1 MNQEKQNLIQRPPV
15 VVVMGHIDHGK
26 SKLLDYIRKA
36 NIVEK
41 EAGGITQHV
50 GAYEVETK
58 NRRITFLD
66 TPGHEAFSKIRSRG
80 AKAADIAILVVAAE
94 EGIKPQTMEAYKA
107 TEKAGTPFVVAINKI
122 DKPEANPEQVKG
134 QLAENQ
140 IFVESYGGKV
150 PSVNI
155 SAKTGQGVD
164 ELLDMILLMAD
175 LENLSADPSANASGV
190 VIESHMEPRRGIS
203 ATLLIMNGAME
214 KGQFIVSGN
223 AIAPVRIFE
232 DFKGDALE
240 KATFSSP
247 IKIVGF
253 NNLPQVGAEFKTHD
267 SKKEAESEAA
277 NFVPKTLN
285 VPRSTFNVEQ
295 SSEEGKIIIPV
306 VIKADVSG
314 SVEAVEK
321 EIRKLESEDVALNIL
336 RKEVGIISEDDAKL
350 VSGATNPV
358 IIGFNV
364 SVDPSAKDI
373 IERSGI
379 KVSTSDIIYRLSE
392 WLKEEIEKRKSLIF
406 REEVTGAAKILK
418 TFSITRNK
426 QVVGGQVLDGK
437 IVLNANVKIKRNS
450 FPVGEGK
457 ITNLQHNK
465 IEVSEVNKGDMF
477 GVIIESKIEVIKG
490 DEIEI
495 VTKK

>member
-1 MNQEKQNLIQRPPV
+1 MEDKTNNLVSRPPV

-36 NIVEK
+36 NVVEK

-58 NRRITFLD
+58 GRKITFLD

-80 AKAADIAILVVAAE
+80 AKTADVAILVVAAE
-94 EGIKPQTMEAYKA
+94 EGIKPQTLEAYKA
-107 TEKAGTPFVVAINKI
+107 IEKAGTPFVVAINKI

-134 QLAENQ
+134 QLAENN

-175 LENLSADPSANASGV
+175 LENLEANAGTNASGV
-190 VIESHMEPRRGIS
+190 IIESHMEPKRGIS
-203 ATLLIMNGAME
+203 ATLLIMNGSV
-214 KGQFIVSGN
+214 KRGQFIVSGSAIGG

-232 DFKGDALE
+232 DFQGLPLE

-253 NNLPQVGAEFKTHD
+253 DKLPQVGAEFKTFD
-267 SKKEAESEAA
+267 SKKEAENEALK
-277 NFVPKTLN
+277 FKKTPS
-285 VPRSTFNVEQ
+285 VSISTLGV
-295 SSEEGKIIIPV
+295 EEGKIIIPV
-306 VIKADVSG
+306 IIKADVSG

-321 EIRKLESEDVALNIL
+321 EIKKLEDEEIILNIL
-336 RKEVGIISEDDAKL
+336 RKEVGNISEDDAKL
-350 VSGATNPV
+350 VAGATNPV
-358 IIGFNV
+358 ILGFNV
-364 SVDPSAKDI
+364 NIDPSAKDI
-373 IERSGI
+373 IERSDI

-392 WLKEEIEKRKSLIF
+392 WLKEEIGKRKALIF
-406 REEVTGAAKILK
+406 REEITGAAKILK

-437 IVLNANVKIKRNS
+437 IVLNGIVKIKRNS

-457 ITNLQHNK
+457 ITNLQNNK

-477 GVIIESKIEVIKG
+477 GVIIESKIEILKG

>member
-1 MNQEKQNLIQRPPV
+1 MIQETKKLVQRPPV

-26 SKLLDYIRKA
+26 SKLLDYIRKT

-41 EAGGITQHV
+41 EKGGITQHI

-58 NRRITFLD
+58 GRHITFLD
-66 TPGHEAFSKIRSRG
+66 TPGHEAFSKMRVRG
-80 AKAADIAILVVAAE
+80 AKTADIAVLVIAAE
-94 EGIKPQTMEAYKA
+94 EGVKPQTLGAHRA
-107 TEKAGTPFVVAINKI
+107 IEKAGVPFVVALNKV
-122 DKPEANPEQVKG
+122 DKPEANPEQVKA

-175 LENLSADPSANASGV
+175 LENLKADPNENASGV
-190 VIESHMEPRRGIS
+190 VIESHLEPKRGIS
-203 ATLLIMNGAME
+203 ATLIIQNGTI
-214 KGQFIVSGN
+214 KRGQFIVSEN
-223 AIAPVRIFE
+223 ALAPVRIFE
-232 DFKGDALE
+232 DFKGGTME

-253 NNLPQVGAEFKTHD
+253 DKLPQVGAEFNTFD
-267 SKKEAESEAA
+267 SKKEAEGKAASFIPKEIKSETLITEEE
-277 NFVPKTLN
+277 NKT
-285 VPRSTFNVEQ
+285 
-295 SSEEGKIIIPV
+295 IIPV
-306 VIKADVSG
+306 IIKADVSG

-321 EIRKLESEDVALNIL
+321 EIRKLENEDVILNIL
-336 RKEVGIISEDDAKL
+336 RKEVGTISEDDAKL

-358 IIGFNV
+358 ILGFNV
-364 SVDPSAKDI
+364 GIDPSAQGI
-373 IERSGI
+373 IERSDI
-379 KVSTSDIIYRLSE
+379 KVHTSDIIYRLSE
-392 WLKEEIEKRKSLIF
+392 WLKEEIEKREALIF
-406 REEVTGAAKILK
+406 KEEITGIAKILK

-437 IVLNANVKIKRNS
+437 IILNGIVKIKRNG
-450 FPVGEGK
+450 FAIGEGK

-465 IEVSEVNKGDMF
+465 IEVAEVNKGDMF
-477 GVIIESKIEVIKG
+477 GVIIESKIEIIKG

-495 VTKK
+495 ATKK

>member
-50 GAYEVETK
+50 GAYEVEIK
-58 NRRITFLD
+58 NRRVTFLD

-107 TEKAGTPFVVAINKI
+107 IEKAGTPFVVAINKI
-122 DKPEANPEQVKG
+122 DKPGANPEQVKG
-134 QLAENQ
+134 QLAENE

-175 LENLSADPSANASGV
+175 LENLSADSSANASGV

-203 ATLLIMNGAME
+203 ATLLIMNGAMK

-247 IKIVGF
+247 VKIVGF
-253 NNLPQVGAEFKTHD
+253 NNLPQVGAEFKTYD
-267 SKKEAESEAA
+267 SKKEAEEAVA
-277 NFVPKTLN
+277 AFVPKEIKMEMLATG
-285 VPRSTFNVEQ
+285 T
-295 SSEEGKIIIPV
+295 EEENKIIIPV

-336 RKEVGIISEDDAKL
+336 RKEVGVISEDDAKL
-350 VSGATNPV
+350 VSGATDPV
-358 IIGFNV
+358 ILGFNV
-364 SVDPSAKDI
+364 SINPSAKDI
-373 IERSGI
+373 MERTGV

-392 WLKEEIEKRKSLIF
+392 WLKEEIEKRKALIF
-406 REEVTGAAKILK
+406 REEITGVAKILK
-418 TFSITRNK
+418 TFSITRSK

-477 GVIIESKIEVIKG
+477 GVIIESKIEILKG